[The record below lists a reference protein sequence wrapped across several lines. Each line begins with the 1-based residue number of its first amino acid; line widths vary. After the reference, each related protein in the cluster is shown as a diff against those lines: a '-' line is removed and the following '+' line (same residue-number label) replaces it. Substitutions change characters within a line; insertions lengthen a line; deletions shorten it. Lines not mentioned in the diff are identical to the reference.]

1 MIYMARLKRNK
12 IILGVTGGFG
22 TGKSAVSQI
31 LKSYGAKV
39 IDADQIARRLLDPGT
54 REYKQVIALFGR
66 EILKKD
72 KRIDRAKL
80 GEIVFSDRR
89 LLKKLSGIIHPP
101 VISRI
106 IREIKTSRQTIVA
119 LDAPL
124 LIEAGLKKLVDKL
137 IVVKANRANQISRIE
152 RSTFLKRPG
161 ILKRI
166 SAQMPLSVKVSLA
179 DFVIDNNGTIGDTRK
194 QVENI
199 LRKMN
204 YPHGLRRFRK
214 LRAH

>member
-1 MIYMARLKRNK
+1 LIYMARQKRNK

-22 TGKSAVSQI
+22 TGKSTVSGL
-31 LKSYGAKV
+31 LKSFGAKV

-54 REYKQVIALFGR
+54 REYKRVVALFGR

-80 GEIVFSDRR
+80 GGIVFSDRR
-89 LLKKLSGIIHPP
+89 LLKRLNDIIHPS

-106 IREIKTSRQTIVA
+106 IKEIKASRRTIVV

-124 LIEAGLKKLVDKL
+124 LIEAGLKKIVDKL
-137 IVVKANRANQISRIE
+137 IVVLANRANQISRIQ
-152 RSTFLKRPG
+152 RSTFLKKPE

-166 SAQMPLSVKVSLA
+166 NAQMPLSAKVSLA
-179 DFVIDNNGTIGDTRK
+179 DFVIDNNGAIRDTRK
-194 QVENI
+194 QVKDI
-199 LRKMN
+199 LRKMD

-214 LRAH
+214 LRFH